1 VSSDRVLFDAPG
13 PVGRRRIRIAT
24 VATVLV
30 IAAVIALAVK
40 QFGDNGQLAAER
52 WTPFGQLSYLRFL
65 WDGLKGTLLA
75 AGAAALISFPAGAV
89 FGLMRISV
97 RRPVRWVAG
106 VYVELFRAV
115 PLLLLIYAFLLGLPR
130 LGVNLPIFWKLVV
143 PIVLVN
149 TAVLAELV
157 RAGIGAVDR
166 GQFEAGEAVGL
177 RRGQVLRLV
186 VLPQALRLIVPTLV
200 TQLTT
205 LLKDTTLGYVVS
217 YPELMKQGNNLTVY
231 THLLIQTY
239 LIVAVVYVVINLLLS
254 QLAHA
259 LDRRL
264 GRRRV
269 VDAGRAAGG
278 GGGTHVAHETELAG
292 DRIAP
297 MGQLF

>member
-1 VSSDRVLFDAPG
+1 VNADRVLFDAPG
-13 PVGRRRIRIAT
+13 PAGRRRIRIAT
-24 VATVLV
+24 VLTLLV
-30 IAAVIALAVK
+30 IAGVVALAVR
-40 QFGDNGQLAAER
+40 QFGENGQLAAER
-52 WTPFGQLSYLRFL
+52 WTPFAQLSYIRFL
-65 WDGLKGTLLA
+65 WQGLEGTLLA
-75 AGAAALISFPAGAV
+75 AGVGALISFPAGAV

-97 RRPVRWVAG
+97 RRPVRWLAG

-130 LGVNLPIFWKLVV
+130 FGVNLPIFWKLVV
-143 PIVLVN
+143 PIVIVN

-166 GQFEAGEAVGL
+166 GQFEAGEAIGL
-177 RRGQVLRLV
+177 RRGQVLRLI
-186 VLPQALRLIVPTLV
+186 VLPQAVRLIVPTLV

-239 LIVAVVYVVINLLLS
+239 LVVAVVYVLINYALS

-264 GRRRV
+264 ARRRV
-269 VDAGRAAGG
+269 TGGEPGAGGAGVRPGAADAAGER
-278 GGGTHVAHETELAG
+278 VA
-292 DRIAP
+292 P
-297 MGQLF
+297 VGQLY